1 MERMCDSGSET
12 ADDGAIVLKGMKPQ
26 VVGVLA
32 RGPVLCVR

>member
-12 ADDGAIVLKGMKPQ
+12 ADEGAIVLKGIKPQ

-32 RGPVLCVR
+32 RGPAFCVR